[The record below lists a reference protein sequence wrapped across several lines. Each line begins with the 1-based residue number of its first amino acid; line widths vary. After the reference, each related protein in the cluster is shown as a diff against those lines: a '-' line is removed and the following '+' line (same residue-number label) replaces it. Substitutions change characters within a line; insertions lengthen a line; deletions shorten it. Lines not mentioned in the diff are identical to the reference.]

1 MKRGLR
7 LALVAVVVVAAG
19 VLAWRAWGPRAEDV
33 ALLTGYVEGDQ
44 LYLSSP
50 MAGSIGEIAVTR
62 GQRVAT
68 GAALFSMDPATQD
81 AQRGQASARTA
92 QARAQVAA
100 AEAQAGQAQSTVAAA
115 RASEVQADKDLARYL
130 ALQRANP
137 QAVATQQ
144 VDAARAQAQNAT
156 AQRQAAERAAQGQA
170 GQVAAARAAAAQ
182 ASAALTESGVRL
194 DQLSVRAPVAGRIED
209 VFFQKGEWAAANQPV
224 VALLPDNQVKLR
236 FYIPEQDVQLYTVG
250 HAVSFTCD
258 GCKPALQARIDYV
271 SPRPEFT
278 PPIIYSRKTRD
289 KLVFLVEA
297 RPADPLGLTP
307 GLPVDVTPLPGA
319 HKSPR

>member
-1 MKRGLR
+1 V
-7 LALVAVVVVAAG
+7 LVGVVAVAAG
-19 VLAWRAWGPRAEDV
+19 VFAWRAWGPRAEDRD
-33 ALLTGYVEGDQ
+33 LLTGYVEGDQ

-50 MAGSIGEIAVTR
+50 MAGSLGEVSVVK
-62 GQRVAT
+62 GQRVAA
-68 GAALFSMDPATQD
+68 GAALFSMDPATLD
-81 AQRGQASARTA
+81 AQRGQATARA
-92 QARAQVAA
+92 EQARAQIAA
-100 AEAQAGQAQSTVAAA
+100 AQAQAAQAQSAVAAA
-115 RASEVQADKDLARYL
+115 RASEVQAGKDLARYL

-137 QAVATQQ
+137 QAVAGQQ
-144 VDAARAQAQNAT
+144 IDAARAQAQNAT
-156 AQRQAAERAAQGQA
+156 AQRQAAERAAVAQA
-170 GQVAAARAAAAQ
+170 GQVTAARAGAAQ

-194 DQLSVRAPVAGRIED
+194 DQLSGHAPAAGRIED
-209 VFFQKGEWAAANQPV
+209 VFFQKGEWAGANQPV

-236 FYIPEQDVQLYTVG
+236 FYIPEQDLQLYKVG
-250 HAVSFTCD
+250 RAVAFTCD
-258 GCKPALQARIDYV
+258 GCKPDLAARIDYV

-319 HKSPR
+319 HRSPK